1 MINYNEKQLQIITA
15 AEELFASKGFDGTSV
30 RDIAQTANVNL
41 AMISYYFGSKEKL
54 LEAIFEYRI
63 QSTFLQLE
71 TLVNDTKKDP
81 VQKIDTLVDHYT
93 EKFFNNQ
100 CFHKLMQREQFKHLE
115 STELEEIIYKSKK
128 RNFDMIS
135 QLVAEGQKKG
145 VFKKKV
151 DVSLLASTLIGTSN
165 HVFFSQVFY
174 KKVHDLK
181 DMPEE
186 EFQVLLK
193 KKLRQHLKTMLK
205 AYLTNE
211 T

>member
-1 MINYNEKQLQIITA
+1 MENYTDKQLQIITA

-54 LEAIFEYRI
+54 LEAIFQYRI

-71 TLVNDTKKDP
+71 SLVNDSKKDP
-81 VQKIDTLVDHYT
+81 FQKIDTLVDHYT

-115 STELEEIIYKSKK
+115 SAELEDIIYKSKR
-128 RNFDMIS
+128 RNFDMITR
-135 QLVAEGQKKG
+135 LIAEGQKKG
-145 VFKKKV
+145 VFRKKI
-151 DVSLLASTLIGTSN
+151 DVSLLASTLMGTSN
-165 HVFFSQVFY
+165 HVFFNQVFY
-174 KKVHDLK
+174 KKVHDLEA
-181 DMPEE
+181 MPEE
-186 EFQVLLK
+186 EFQALVK
-193 KKLRQHLKTMLK
+193 RKLRQHLKTMLK

-211 T
+211 V